1 MNTAIQVARAILVG
15 SAALLLLLGLSIWIG
30 GADQLIGI
38 HADLGIVLVLSL
50 WTIAAIAARSGVSIW
65 LVVAAVA
72 WSVGA
77 TTLAVFQDQL
87 LVGDWHWVIQVLHL
101 VIAMAMV
108 AWGQI
113 LVIATRRK
121 VAASIIAASPLAT
134 GSRRPAA

>member
-1 MNTAIQVARAILVG
+1 MNTAIKVARAILVG
-15 SAALLLLLGLSIWIG
+15 SGALLLLLGLSIWSG

-38 HADLGIVLVLSL
+38 HADLGLVLVLAL
-50 WTIAAIAARSGVSIW
+50 WTIAAIAARSGVSLW
-65 LVVAAVA
+65 LVAAAVA

-77 TTLAVFQDQL
+77 TTLAVVQDRL
-87 LVGDWHWVIQVLHL
+87 LVGDWHWMIQALHL

-108 AWGQI
+108 AWGQV

-121 VAASIIAASPLAT
+121 VAAGAVATSRLAT

>member
-1 MNTAIQVARAILVG
+1 MNTAIRVARAILVG

-65 LVVAAVA
+65 LVVAALA

-87 LVGDWHWVIQVLHL
+87 LVGDWHWVIQGLHL

-113 LVIATRRK
+113 LVIAMHRK
-121 VAASIIAASPLAT
+121 PAAGAVAASPLA
-134 GSRRPAA
+134 RFR